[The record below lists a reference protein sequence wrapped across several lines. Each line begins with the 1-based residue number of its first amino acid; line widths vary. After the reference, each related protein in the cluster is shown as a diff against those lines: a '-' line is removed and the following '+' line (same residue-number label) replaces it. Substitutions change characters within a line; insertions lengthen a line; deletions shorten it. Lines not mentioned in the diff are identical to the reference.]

1 MPVILTTYILIASVG
16 AYVTGLLLGRKQYR
30 LALVLLLLTPL
41 VLLGCYQATRV
52 DIVAS
57 WIYPSD
63 TVYASQ
69 FSRQEFK
76 GLAAGMSMRELIE
89 RLGEPIDRRAIGERQ
104 EFWHYSRPGRQFQ
117 NYWNFIVVVDP
128 EAEKVV
134 ECFEEFYT
142 D

>member
-1 MPVILTTYILIASVG
+1 
-16 AYVTGLLLGRKQYR
+16 
-30 LALVLLLLTPL
+30 LALLVFFLLTPL
-41 VLLGCYQATRV
+41 VLLGWYQATRV

-76 GLAAGMSMRELIE
+76 RVAAGMSMRELIE

-104 EFWHYSRPGRQFQ
+104 EYWHYSQPGKRFQ
-117 NYWNFIVVVDP
+117 NYWNFIVIVDP
-128 EAEKVV
+128 KTEKVV
-134 ECFEEFYT
+134 ECFREFYT